1 MDSICSAIAYAHFKR
16 QIGMPNAIAAR
27 CGDINDRIEFVL
39 SKFGVAPPRFVADVR
54 PRVRDVMQPQVIQV
68 APDTSAC
75 EALEIMDQFNIRTL
89 PIVDGE
95 LSCQGLV
102 SVFKMSRFFSPS
114 PSRLRETRNIRCT
127 LEQLARTLKSSTASL
142 LRPDQEE
149 ELTLM
154 IGAMK
159 LDSFE
164 QRLGQYDPNR
174 LLLVVGDRE
183 DIQRVAIDH
192 QIRVMVVT
200 GGLRVSH
207 AIRDLALSKGVSILR
222 SEHDSTT
229 TAMLCRAA
237 IPVKHLRNEHFLH
250 FNEDEP
256 LARIRNLAI
265 SSQFQAFPVQD
276 AHQRMVGILSK
287 TDFVKPVDRQLILV
301 DHNELSQAVEGADQ
315 VEIIEIVDHHRIG
328 SMTTQQPILF
338 INRPV
343 GSTCT
348 IITEMFLQH
357 EVEIPKEIG
366 GLLLSGII
374 SDTLNLTSPTA
385 TDLDA
390 RMLKHLEALTGIEAT
405 SFTES
410 LFESGSVLKQ
420 GYPEKAIVNDCKV
433 YEETGGTFSVAQ
445 IEEIGFETFWEQQE
459 TLAKALHKYRQE
471 GNHIMSA
478 LLVTDVVRQTS
489 LLLIVGEKGILKQIQ
504 YKQRR
509 PGVFDLPGIVS
520 RKKQLLPYLTKCLAS
535 STQG

>member
-1 MDSICSAIAYAHFKR
+1 
-16 QIGMPNAIAAR
+16 MPNAIAAR

-68 APDTSAC
+68 APETSAC
-75 EALEIMDQFNIRTL
+75 EALEIMDKFNIRTL
-89 PIVDGE
+89 PIVDGD

-114 PSRLRETRNIRCT
+114 PSRLRETRKIRCT

-164 QRLGQYDPNR
+164 QRLRQYEPNR
-174 LLLVVGDRE
+174 VLLVVGDRE

-200 GGLRVSH
+200 GGLSVSH
-207 AIRDLALSKGVSILR
+207 TIRELALSKGVSILR

-265 SSQFQAFPVQD
+265 ASQFQAFPVQD

-287 TDFVKPVDRQLILV
+287 TDFVKPVNRQLILV
-301 DHNELSQAVEGADQ
+301 DHNELSQAVEGADH

-338 INRPV
+338 INCPV

-357 EVEIPKEIG
+357 DVEIPKEIG

-390 RMLKHLEALTGIEAT
+390 RMLKHLEVLTGIGAT
-405 SFTES
+405 SFTEN
-410 LFESGSVLKQ
+410 LFQSGSVLKK

-433 YEETGGTFSVAQ
+433 YEEEKGTFSVAQ
-445 IEEIGFETFWEQQE
+445 IEEIGFETFWEQKE
-459 TLAKALHKYRQE
+459 TLAKALHSYRQE
-471 GNHIMSA
+471 QNHTMSA
-478 LLVTDVVRQTS
+478 LLVTDVVRQSS
-489 LLLIVGEKGILKQIQ
+489 LLLIVGEKEILKQIQ

-520 RKKQLLPYLTKCLAS
+520 RKKQLLPYLTKCLNLS
-535 STQG
+535 IQG

>member
-1 MDSICSAIAYAHFKR
+1 MDSICSAIAYSHFKR

-54 PRVRDVMQPQVIQV
+54 PKVRDVMQPQVIQV
-68 APDTSAC
+68 TPDTSAC

-89 PIVDGE
+89 PIVDGD

-114 PSRLRETRNIRCT
+114 PSRLRETRKIRCT
-127 LEQLARTLKSSTASL
+127 HEQLARTLKSSTASL

-164 QRLGQYDPNR
+164 QRLRQYDPNR

-200 GGLRVSH
+200 GGLSVSH
-207 AIRDLALSKGVSILR
+207 TIRELALSKGVSILR

-287 TDFVKPVDRQLILV
+287 TDFVKILQL
-301 DHNELSQAVEGADQ
+301 G
-315 VEIIEIVDHHRIG
+315 
-328 SMTTQQPILF
+328 
-338 INRPV
+338 
-343 GSTCT
+343 
-348 IITEMFLQH
+348 
-357 EVEIPKEIG
+357 
-366 GLLLSGII
+366 
-374 SDTLNLTSPTA
+374 
-385 TDLDA
+385 
-390 RMLKHLEALTGIEAT
+390 
-405 SFTES
+405 
-410 LFESGSVLKQ
+410 
-420 GYPEKAIVNDCKV
+420 
-433 YEETGGTFSVAQ
+433 
-445 IEEIGFETFWEQQE
+445 
-459 TLAKALHKYRQE
+459 
-471 GNHIMSA
+471 
-478 LLVTDVVRQTS
+478 
-489 LLLIVGEKGILKQIQ
+489 
-504 YKQRR
+504 
-509 PGVFDLPGIVS
+509 
-520 RKKQLLPYLTKCLAS
+520 
-535 STQG
+535 